1 MDKTTVAIQHVTV
14 SYDKQTV
21 FNDLSVT
28 FTKNRVTAVL
38 GRSGSGKSTILQLI
52 NGMVRPTAGEIFLFG
67 DPLDYGAI
75 NQIRLH
81 IGYVV
86 QQTGLFPHLTM
97 EENISLLG
105 RIKKLPPGKAKER
118 LHHLTEMAQISE
130 SYLKKFP
137 HQLSGGEQQRVGLCR
152 ALFLDPPLLLMDEP
166 FASLDDETKHGIYSY
181 VKKFQQAEPR
191 TIVLVTHDLDEASR
205 LADDFIWLEA
215 GCIKVQGTIDQL
227 QTLKQSDSLEG

>member
-1 MDKTTVAIQHVTV
+1 
-14 SYDKQTV
+14 
-21 FNDLSVT
+21 
-28 FTKNRVTAVL
+28 
-38 GRSGSGKSTILQLI
+38 
-52 NGMVRPTAGEIFLFG
+52 MVRPTAGEIFLFG

-75 NQIRLH
+75 NQIRLN

-86 QQTGLFPHLTM
+86 QQTGLFPHLTI

-105 RIKKLPPGKAKER
+105 RITKLPPGKATER

-166 FASLDDETKHGIYSY
+166 FASLDAETKHGIYSY

-191 TIVLVTHDLDEASR
+191 TIVLVTHDLDEAST

-215 GCIKVQGTIDQL
+215 GYIKVQGNIDQL